1 MRLTEAQRLIDLV
14 IANLSPFIIKS
25 TAVGSVRRKQAEI
38 GDLDILIEI
47 KEQDVERVKYAC
59 RRFATLHS
67 GGTRKLRLGNLF
79 GTKAEMDI
87 WLTYPPRNF
96 YALQA
101 IFTGPDHVT
110 IKLRENLERKGVKR
124 PHAKLP
130 VRSEE
135 EYFKLAGLDY
145 LPPEDRHTL

>member
-1 MRLTEAQRLIDLV
+1 MSLTKAQKLIDLV
-14 IANLSPFIIKS
+14 LANLAPYIIKS
-25 TAVGSVRRKQAEI
+25 TAVGSVRRKQEEI

-47 KEQDVERVKYAC
+47 KEQDIERVKLAC
-59 RRFATLHS
+59 RKFSVLHS
-67 GGTRKLRLGNLF
+67 GGSRKLRLGHLF
-79 GTKAEMDI
+79 GTEAEMDI

-135 EYFKLAGLDY
+135 DYFKLAGLDY

>member
-1 MRLTEAQRLIDLV
+1 MRLKEAEQLIALV

-47 KEQDVERVKYAC
+47 KEQDVERVKLAC
-59 RRFATLHS
+59 KKFATIHS
-67 GGTRKLRLGNLF
+67 GGTRKLRLGNLL
-79 GTKAEMDI
+79 GTEAEMDI

-110 IKLRENLERKGVKR
+110 VKLRENLERKGVRR

-135 EYFKLAGLDY
+135 DYFKLAGLDY